1 MKRYPLF
8 LALLVAAPLALQG
21 QNKAAEA
28 SRAWIKKEGPNILQT
43 YSQLLSLPN
52 HASDLVNIRK
62 NANLLRELF
71 TTRGFEMQL
80 LELDGAPPIVYG
92 ERKVPNAQRTLC
104 FYVHYDGQPVDP
116 STWKNA
122 PFTPVLYDNAMYKGG
137 KPIPFPKA
145 GEPINEDWRI
155 YARSASDDKA
165 PIIALLAAVD
175 ALKASGM
182 AYTSNIKLFFDGEE
196 ESSSPHMKMYL
207 TKYHTLFDDI
217 TVWLLCDGPVFQT
230 GDPSLKFG
238 GRGVTDMELTVY
250 GASRPLHSGHYGNYA
265 PDPGFML
272 SQLLASMKDASGK
285 VIIEGYYDSVEPI
298 SDFEREQLK
307 KVPNIESYLKQ
318 DLQIDFTEGG
328 GEPLF
333 ERLLLPSLTVKG
345 LYSGNVG
352 ALARNVIP
360 SFAVGSLSLRLVK
373 GNDPEKMLDL
383 VENHIRKQ
391 GWHIV
396 YAEPDKETRMKYPK
410 IVKVDR
416 EKNGFPAA
424 KVPMDHP
431 AIRPVIESVKSF
443 TGDKLVLLPSEGGSN
458 GIFTLIFDDLKKPGI
473 SVNMVNHDNNQ
484 HAEDENVRIG
494 NLWYGVDLMSVLL
507 TMPPPGLE
515 KVKKK

>member
-1 MKRYPLF
+1 MRKI
-8 LALLVAAPLALQG
+8 LLLLLLPFAIQA
-21 QNKAAEA
+21 QNKAVQA
-28 SRAWIKKEGPNILQT
+28 SRSWIGKQGPAILGT
-43 YSQLLSLPN
+43 YAQLLALPN
-52 HASDLVNIRK
+52 NAKDEVNIRK
-62 NANLLRELF
+62 NANLIKDLF
-71 TTRGFEMQL
+71 TERGFSMQL
-80 LELDGAPPIVYG
+80 LELDGAPPIVFG

-145 GEPINEDWRI
+145 NEPINDDWRI

-165 PIIALLAAVD
+165 PIIALLAATD

-182 AYTSNIKLFFDGEE
+182 GYTSNIKLFFDGEE
-196 ESSSPHMKMYL
+196 EASSPNMKKYL
-207 TKYHTLFDDI
+207 EKYHALFDDI

-272 SQLLASMKDASGK
+272 SQLLASMKDLQGR
-285 VIIEGYYDSVEPI
+285 VTIEGYYDSVEPI
-298 SDFEREQLK
+298 SAFEREQLK
-307 KVPNIESYLKQ
+307 KVPNIEKYLKE
-318 DLQIDFTEGG
+318 DLELNFTEGG

-345 LYSGNVG
+345 LYAGNVG

-360 SFAVGSLSLRLVK
+360 NSAVAALSLRLVK

-383 VENHIRKQ
+383 VEAHIRAQ

-396 YAEPDKETRMKYPK
+396 NTDPDHETRMKYPK
-410 IVKVDR
+410 IVKVTR
-416 EKNGFPAA
+416 EKYGFPAA
-424 KVPMDHP
+424 KVSMDHP
-431 AIRPVIESVKSF
+431 DILPVIDAVKSF

-458 GIFTLIFDDLKKPGI
+458 GIFTLIFDGLKKPGI

-494 NLWYGVDLMSVLL
+494 NIWYGVDLMSVLM
-507 TMPPPGLE
+507 TMPPQGLE
-515 KVKKK
+515 KIKKK